1 VSFLL
6 RAILIVTLLAQ
17 PLMGLMQQRCV
28 GMPDAKALASMGMPV
43 DTECGCCGSGNEGGA
58 AIECPMAKNGYA
70 GCNCKNPQP
79 EDPKTPPSDQKP
91 RQVEHLFSTPPLVVA
106 VLVPLSSPT
115 PRWTATEPVD
125 RSGSHS
131 IQSLLCVWLM

>member
-1 VSFLL
+1 MSLL
-6 RAILIVTLLAQ
+6 IRAILIVSVLMQ
-17 PLMGLMQQRCV
+17 PLIGLVGQQCV
-28 GMPDAKALASMGMPV
+28 GMPDAAALATVGMPA
-43 DTECGCCGSGNEGGA
+43 DAECGCCGGDDGGR

-79 EDPKTPPSDQKP
+79 EDPRTPPSDQKP
-91 RQVEHLFSTPPLVVA
+91 RQVEHLFSATPLVVA
-106 VLVPLSSPT
+106 VLVPLPLST

-125 RSGSHS
+125 RSSSHS